1 MEQSEKA
8 LRALIV
14 CYDKEDKVY
23 KDRVVELLGE
33 ENTLTPTYKEGDL
46 KDPQTFLKDFKEVIK
61 DTQATIVLIGN
72 NTWKRK
78 LVDWEIYASM
88 LDTPEKKRNGIIAF
102 ILPERSDYK
111 HGTFYRYT
119 IPPRLYDNYPNGYVK
134 IYNWK
139 DDGEFIK
146 RVMAKAYER
155 KDMLVVNQKR
165 GLFSKN
171 RDADVAKWDK

>member
-88 LDTPEKKRNGIIAF
+88 LDTPEKKRNGIIALSCLSAAIINTGLSTVIRF
-102 ILPERSDYK
+102 RLGSM
-111 HGTFYRYT
+111 T
-119 IPPRLYDNYPNGYVK
+119 ITPTA
-134 IYNWK
+134 
-139 DDGEFIK
+139 
-146 RVMAKAYER
+146 M
-155 KDMLVVNQKR
+155 
-165 GLFSKN
+165 
-171 RDADVAKWDK
+171 